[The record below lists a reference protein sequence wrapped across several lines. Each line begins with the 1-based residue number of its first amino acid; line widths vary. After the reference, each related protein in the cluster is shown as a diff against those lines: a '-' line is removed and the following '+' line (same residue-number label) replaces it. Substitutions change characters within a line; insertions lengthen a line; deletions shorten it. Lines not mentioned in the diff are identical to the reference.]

1 MSVGTVRCRS
11 RGQPRLLGDSLAS
24 NEAAKR
30 QKRSPGASTDFTIIT
45 DERVLTKACR
55 QSLDILQAM
64 YRSPKLDHKARL
76 DAAKAALPFEY
87 PRITGALTPE
97 SGLII
102 DADDDPL
109 RARFERVGKRI
120 DELSGLRRFVR
131 SYDNPPPPPLTEAE
145 KLELA
150 ELEAWYD
157 AAPDYLKAPRGW
169 YPDFCGGQHR
179 EPAYDDPAER
189 RQRLLRE
196 HQAPAERK
204 GAPLQEDAE
213 VVEALQREVD
223 GEYVWPHDL
232 KRDDDVLE

>member
-1 MSVGTVRCRS
+1 VSVGTVRCRS

-120 DELSGLRRFVR
+120 DELAGLRRFIR
-131 SYDNPPPPPLTEAE
+131 SFDNPPPPALTEAE

-150 ELEAWYD
+150 ELEAWRE
-157 AAPDYLKAPRGW
+157 AQPDYLKAPRGW
-169 YPDFCGGQHR
+169 YPDFCVGGQHR

-189 RQRLLRE
+189 RQRLL
-196 HQAPAERK
+196 AERK
-204 GAPLQEDAE
+204 P
-213 VVEALQREVD
+213 VVEVKGSALLQDEPETAPEAV
-223 GEYVWPHDL
+223 
-232 KRDDDVLE
+232 DDDFDADDAGRKGRDRW